1 MKNSPIDSILDT
13 SNKKMNNN
21 NLYKSYGL
29 FYH

>member
-1 MKNSPIDSILDT
+1 MKNNPIDSILDT

-21 NLYKSYGL
+21 NLYKSHGL